1 MRKKKYAWT
10 VLVIASLCSV
20 LIVVSMIF
28 NLHPGGYV
36 IQIDNEQ
43 SIMEIIPPF
52 HGDMIVAKY
61 DHNSAL
67 VLSHLLLVL
76 FIVNVIMSLHLIA
89 FIVLSVISALLLIV
103 KKHSKILNVLN
114 YIAAAFTL
122 TVLIAGAFYYQR
134 RLNEIEEILPAL
146 QEFS

>member
-1 MRKKKYAWT
+1 M
-10 VLVIASLCSV
+10 IASLCSV

>member
-1 MRKKKYAWT
+1 M
-10 VLVIASLCSV
+10 
-20 LIVVSMIF
+20 VSMIF